1 MVRQTSHPSRPS
13 DTPSVLLPS
22 TRPVL
27 TSSSILNQ
35 PSSSPYPFPIT
46 SSSHK
51 ATRHPRLPKSTR
63 PEQLVSS
70 SASPSSLSF
79 PRPSDRLTPSRGS
92 TQKAMQRKEALRGK
106 RLATPPSSQGQE
118 LAREDETDEEV
129 DVEDGDQVW
138 HDESSEKVSRI
149 I

>member
-1 MVRQTSHPSRPS
+1 
-13 DTPSVLLPS
+13 
-22 TRPVL
+22 
-27 TSSSILNQ
+27 
-35 PSSSPYPFPIT
+35 
-46 SSSHK
+46 
-51 ATRHPRLPKSTR
+51 
-63 PEQLVSS
+63 
-70 SASPSSLSF
+70 
-79 PRPSDRLTPSRGS
+79 
-92 TQKAMQRKEALRGK
+92 MQRKEALRGK